1 LSYEEQERSER
12 QLFGWVFLATASE
25 YNEVLG
31 RTYATSVFLAH
42 DALHSLVT
50 LGRFSTF
57 DPRAREMIMELTGL
71 YLQLR
76 EIVAG
81 LVHDVIQ

>member
-1 LSYEEQERSER
+1 
-12 QLFGWVFLATASE
+12 
-25 YNEVLG
+25 
-31 RTYATSVFLAH
+31 
-42 DALHSLVT
+42 
-50 LGRFSTF
+50 
-57 DPRAREMIMELTGL
+57 MIMELTGL